1 METTAKNNGNIEVKN
16 FDNEAKAFYTDSI
29 NSKVN
34 DILTKHGLDFR
45 IEKLPAFSE
54 FAGVKI
60 NTDYF
65 HLLNTK
71 SGNVINSVK
80 GSYTVSQN
88 EDVVRAALIGAE
100 PFGSKLSVSKA
111 GSLNDGRRT
120 FIQFAVEGISKI
132 GNDTVKKYIVL
143 LDSNDGSTGLSVGIS
158 DMVMS
163 CQNQFFRFYKAGQS
177 KYIHTVSIIERIKE
191 LPSLITFALNETMK
205 QMEIYNKFVSTPAT
219 RELTDALVKEMTGI
233 DRLSVNTEKDSTRA
247 INAMNTLYSAI
258 AKETSTKGNTL
269 WGLHNG
275 VTYWTNFQKSVP
287 KRNDGRIESL
297 IVGTNY
303 TTNMKSFNFAMQ
315 HANLMLA

>member
-1 METTAKNNGNIEVKN
+1 METTTNSNEVKN
-16 FDNEAKAFYTDSI
+16 FDNEAKAFYSDSV
-29 NSKVN
+29 NNKVN
-34 DILTKHGLDFR
+34 DILVKHGLDFR

-60 NTDYF
+60 NTDYY

-88 EDVVRAALIGAE
+88 EDVVRAALIGTA
-100 PFGSKLSVSKA
+100 PFGNKLSVSKA

-177 KYIHTVSIIERIKE
+177 KYMHTVSIIERIKE
-191 LPSLITFALNETMK
+191 LPSLITFALAETMK
-205 QMEIYNKFVSTPAT
+205 QMEIYNKFVSTAAT